1 MGVQTETGKSNI
13 PPKRYGQ
20 MHPAV
25 PVRDLVATLTAK
37 TKQKLFGANDPLGTT
52 AFRGQVTIEDSSV
65 AVFLNARAEHFG
77 LTGVKTAIGKALD
90 EAIIAVAQQVAQR
103 CTKPAN
109 LNMDQLQRIALEYVT
124 QACCIDVTAIEP
136 FQAYLANAMEYRQ
149 AVKALN
155 AAATNSEPATFQ
167 SADQASVEARNAAA
181 KKAWGTI
188 TALGTASQH
197 LRTLRTTI
205 AAPFIYTTMDAWKAL
220 RAFETKA
227 RQAVIGQLRCMV
239 AESGSPFISET
250 EVWTAY
256 ARVQGSELLSTGNA
270 FGVGIETAVSAI
282 GQSRL
287 AQVQPNGGKKVT
299 LVAASPAAIGAAI
312 GALHGDIT
320 GEIVVQDG
328 RTIGLNLQV
337 REGLPGTGSIAV
349 PLPSPAF
356 SRQASQY
363 ASA

>member
-1 MGVQTETGKSNI
+1 MGVQTGTSKSTT
-13 PPKRYGQ
+13 PPKRYGK

-37 TKQKLFGANDPLGTT
+37 TSQKLFGANEPLGTT
-52 AFRGQVTIEDSSV
+52 SFRGQVPIEDGNV
-65 AVFLNARAEHFG
+65 ATFLNARAEHFG
-77 LTGVKTAIGKALD
+77 LTGVKTSIGKSLD
-90 EAIIAVAQQVAQR
+90 EAIIDVAKQVVQQA
-103 CTKPAN
+103 TKPAN
-109 LNMDQLQRIALEYVT
+109 LNADQLQRIALEYVM
-124 QACCIDVTAIEP
+124 QACCIDATAIEP
-136 FQAYLANAMEYRQ
+136 FQTYLANAMEYRQ

-155 AAATNSEPATFQ
+155 AAAANSEPATFQ
-167 SADQASVEARNAAA
+167 GSDGVLVESRNAAA

-205 AAPFIYTTMDAWKAL
+205 AAPFIYAAMEAWKAL
-220 RAFETKA
+220 QAFDATT

-239 AESGSPFISET
+239 AESGSPFVSET
-250 EVWTAY
+250 EVWNAY

-270 FGVGIETAVSAI
+270 FGVGIETAVGAI

-287 AQVQPNGGKKVT
+287 AQVKPNGGQKVT
-299 LVAASPAAIGAAI
+299 LVAGSPAAIGAAI
-312 GALHGDIT
+312 GALRGDIT
-320 GEIVVQDG
+320 GEIAVQDG

-356 SRQASQY
+356 GRQQQH